1 MNMWS
6 VRTDSEST
14 LQRSLNFSILPV
26 EMALNSH
33 NRKKFVSGMT
43 RRVAELR
50 HQAETSLDFALETM
64 FQERVDA
71 YLHVEQGLLEIDR
84 MLCLVEGEIEEITE
98 LSSAQRLES
107 RLEFI
112 EDRFDEFD
120 SEIRQRPRRRRRK
133 INLFNFFKAAGGG
146 AGMGEEPSLAKGE
159 IRSSVQAFEVL
170 GVEFGSS
177 LPFVTRAFRER
188 AKKLH
193 PDIRQGDRSAEPEL
207 RRIIEAYQYLKTEYY
222 NGPEA
227 ESVRPP
233 F

>member
-1 MNMWS
+1 MEGWC
-6 VRTDSEST
+6 RLTT
-14 LQRSLNFSILPV
+14 HLNFLYTGG
-26 EMALNSH
+26 EMALNQH
-33 NRKKFVSGMT
+33 NRKKFVAGMT

-50 HQAETSLDFALETM
+50 MQTETSLDFALETM

-71 YLHVEQGLLEIDR
+71 YLAIEQGLLEIDR
-84 MLCLVEGEIEEITE
+84 MLGLVEGEIDEVTE
-98 LSSAQRLES
+98 LSAAQRLES

-146 AGMGEEPSLAKGE
+146 AGMGGEPTSAKGE
-159 IRSSVQAFEVL
+159 IHSTTQAFEVL

-177 LPFVTRAFRER
+177 LPVVTRAFRER
-188 AKKLH
+188 AKKIH
-193 PDIRQGDRSAEPEL
+193 PDIRQGDRSSEPEL

-222 NGPEA
+222 NGPQAEA
-227 ESVRPP
+227 FRPP

>member
-1 MNMWS
+1 
-6 VRTDSEST
+6 
-14 LQRSLNFSILPV
+14 
-26 EMALNSH
+26 MALNSH

-50 HQAETSLDFALETM
+50 LQTETSLDFALETM

-98 LSSAQRLES
+98 LSTAQRLES

-193 PDIRQGDRSAEPEL
+193 PDIRQGDRSSEPEL

-227 ESVRPP
+227 ESIRPP

>member
-1 MNMWS
+1 MN
-6 VRTDSEST
+6 
-14 LQRSLNFSILPV
+14 
-26 EMALNSH
+26 
-33 NRKKFVSGMT
+33 

-50 HQAETSLDFALETM
+50 LQAETSLDFALETM

-98 LSSAQRLES
+98 LSTAQRLES

-146 AGMGEEPSLAKGE
+146 SGMGEEPSLAKGE

-177 LPFVTRAFRER
+177 LSCVTRAFRER

-227 ESVRPP
+227 ESIRPP

>member
-1 MNMWS
+1 
-6 VRTDSEST
+6 
-14 LQRSLNFSILPV
+14 
-26 EMALNSH
+26 MALNSH
-33 NRKKFVSGMT
+33 NREKFVSGMT

-50 HQAETSLDFALETM
+50 LQTETSLDFALETM

-98 LSSAQRLES
+98 LSTAQRLES

-146 AGMGEEPSLAKGE
+146 AGMGEEPSSAKGE

-193 PDIRQGDRSAEPEL
+193 PDIRQGDRSSEPEL

-227 ESVRPP
+227 ESIRPP